1 MEIIVIILLILLNG
15 LFALAEIAFV
25 SSSYGKLSEIAGEN
39 KAARHVIALKKEPQ
53 KFLSTIQV
61 SITLIGIVAGL
72 FSGLTLTDD
81 LSSLIVN
88 IPLASPY
95 AYEISLVLLVLF
107 ITYFSIV
114 FGELIPKTI
123 ALKNPEKLILK
134 LISVIRFT
142 TIIFYPFVAILSFS
156 VGLFFKITGMK
167 IAGHDLET
175 DPVRQILGTTRL
187 AVTERKIEMEQ
198 EKIIK
203 SAVLINK
210 IRLHDVMV
218 EKKNIK
224 YLLSDMTLMD
234 ALLEA
239 HKHQHTR
246 YPVFDK
252 NKKETIGYIN
262 FKDIINVLKF
272 DPQNPSLLSICRPI
286 LRLNEQEYIIGA
298 LKAMTKNFQHIALII
313 DAHGKEKGMIT
324 MEDIIEILVGDI
336 GDEFDSIPDYI
347 YKIADQ
353 RYIAG
358 GKIALSKLHEMGL
371 ISELVQDA
379 TLNDWLSEQFGHD
392 VKTDSKITIGNVT
405 YIVKKIRR
413 SKIFEVII
421 ELLSGNET
429 TDDSDRKKNAPGH
442 EQRRWM

>member
-25 SSSYGKLSEIAGEN
+25 SASYGKLREIAGEN
-39 KAARHVIALKKEPQ
+39 KSARYVLAQKKEPQ

-72 FSGLTLTDD
+72 FSGLTLADD
-81 LSSLIVN
+81 LSRLITR
-88 IPLASPY
+88 IPLIHPY
-95 AYEISLVLLVLF
+95 AYQISLVLLVLF
-107 ITYFSIV
+107 VTYFSIV
-114 FGELIPKTI
+114 FGELIPKTF

-134 LISVIRFT
+134 LINLIRL
-142 TIIFYPFVAILSFS
+142 ISIVFYPFVAILSFS
-156 VGLFFKITGMK
+156 VRLFFKITGIK
-167 IAGHDLET
+167 IAAEDLEP
-175 DPVRQILGTTRL
+175 DLVRQILG
-187 AVTERKIEMEQ
+187 KIEMEQ

-203 SAVLINK
+203 SAILINK
-210 IRLHDVMV
+210 IKLHEIIV
-218 EKKNIK
+218 EKENIK
-224 YLLSDMTLMD
+224 YLFSDMTLVD

-246 YPVFDK
+246 FPVFDK
-252 NKKETIGYIN
+252 SKKETIGYIN

-272 DPQNPSLLSICRPI
+272 NPKDPSLLSICRPI

-298 LKAMTKNFQHIALII
+298 LKAMTKNFQHIALIV
-313 DAHGKEKGMIT
+313 DAHNREKGIIT
-324 MEDIIEILVGDI
+324 LEDIIEMLVGDI

-413 SKIFEVII
+413 TKIFEVII

>member
-1 MEIIVIILLILLNG
+1 MEIIIIVLLILLNG
-15 LFALAEIAFV
+15 VFALAEIAFV
-25 SSSYGKLSEIAGEN
+25 SANYGKLREIAGEN

-81 LSSLIVN
+81 LSRLIIRIPLTYHYAYQISLI
-88 IPLASPY
+88 
-95 AYEISLVLLVLF
+95 LLVLF
-107 ITYFSIV
+107 VTYFSIV
-114 FGELIPKTI
+114 FGELIPKTF

-134 LISVIRFT
+134 LINLIRFT
-142 TIIFYPFVAILSFS
+142 SIVLYPFVAILSFS
-156 VGLFFKITGMK
+156 VRLFFKITGIK
-167 IAGHDLET
+167 IAAEDPET
-175 DPVRQILGTTRL
+175 DLVRQILGTTRL

-210 IRLHDVMV
+210 IKLHEVMV

-224 YLLSDMTLMD
+224 YLLADLSLVD

-246 YPVFDK
+246 YPVLDK
-252 NKKETIGYIN
+252 SKDETIGYIN

-272 DPQNPSLLSICRPI
+272 NPKNPSLLSICRPI

-298 LKAMTKNFQHIALII
+298 LKAMTKNFQHIALIV
-313 DAHGKEKGMIT
+313 DTQNKEKGLIT

-347 YKIADQ
+347 YKIARH

-371 ISELVQDA
+371 ISKPVQDV
-379 TLNDWLSEQFGHD
+379 TLNDWLMEHFGQN
-392 VKTDSKITIGNVT
+392 VKIDSKIKIEDVT

-421 ELLSGNET
+421 ELP
-429 TDDSDRKKNAPGH
+429 DR
-442 EQRRWM
+442 